1 LSIAAFD
8 STHGSRGAGRLFL
21 CARCHVL
28 VVICRR
34 CDRGQIYCAAGCA
47 REARREAQRA
57 AGRRYQA
64 SDRGRATHALRSR
77 RYRARRNAV
86 THHGSPPASAT
97 ASTAAGHSVG
107 GGSTPSRSAPDCHVC
122 GGRCSP
128 FVRLGFLRRRRAFS
142 NNFPMLQTP
151 SSVERPPSPP
161 LSAVTTWGLYA
172 TAMVPA
178 CSPFAP
184 SMRRFSQPL
193 NISRNELADNG
204 LRLENL

>member
-8 STHGSRGAGRLFL
+8 STHGSRGAGRPFL
-21 CARCHVL
+21 CARCHVQ

-34 CDRGQIYCAAGCA
+34 CDRGQIYCAAGCV

-57 AGRRYQA
+57 AGLRYQA

-97 ASTAAGHSVG
+97 TLAAAGHSVG
-107 GGSTPSRSAPDCHVC
+107 GGSTASRSAPDCHVC

-128 FVRLGFLRRRRAFS
+128 FVRLGFLRRRRLS
-142 NNFPMLQTP
+142 RTTSRCRGRRPRRT
-151 SSVERPPSPP
+151 PPSPP
-161 LSAVTTWGLYA
+161 LRAVVMRGLYA
-172 TAMVPA
+172 TAMVRVQSFCTIYVTVP
-178 CSPFAP
+178 
-184 SMRRFSQPL
+184 
-193 NISRNELADNG
+193 
-204 LRLENL
+204 